1 MENKVPYSTF
11 TLRVVRSIQLAKEG
25 LPNLLLGLICLLV
38 LNSCSKEAALDEV
51 SPSSVETTTV
61 LREWATKNDKLN
73 QANLI
78 EWDNSIPILLSD
90 SIKGYS
96 APVKTAS
103 GFKEFIA
110 FEIDGKKHGW
120 YKSYKFLKNTQIEI
134 KIQSISGEILRA
146 GIVRKVK
153 SQPSKGKSFAMREM
167 NYTTSFWSYII
178 GTLLQDVTVTAPRLY
193 PTDNYVYLGTYQFEL
208 KAFYDPDGYIGGAG
222 GMGSSSLTFDS
233 YDYPEITNNLTND
246 CFIQVLN
253 ELTADNLKG
262 KIACIIEQYDAT
274 RKGSGYDFTID
285 NNLNLLPTKEKGI
298 RYGQIVGT
306 NIRLNM
312 ATLANTSKEL
322 IATTIIHEVLHAH
335 LKGIDE
341 EIDHIKIAQKF
352 VEPIAILLNEL
363 YNMDI
368 RDARILATTGLSSIP
383 ENIFSKVLASL
394 DNKNPITEIERKSV
408 INNFAIQSNSREYGT
423 SCN

>member
-1 MENKVPYSTF
+1 MRKIS
-11 TLRVVRSIQLAKEG
+11 QLLFG
-25 LPNLLLGLICLLV
+25 LSFVLL
-38 LNSCSKEAALDEV
+38 LNSCSKEATLDEV
-51 SPSSVETTTV
+51 RPASVEATSV
-61 LREWATKNDKLN
+61 LKEWATKNDKLN

-103 GFKEFIA
+103 GYKEFIA

-120 YKSYKFLKNTQIEI
+120 YKSYKFLKTNQIEI

-167 NYTTSFWSYII
+167 NYTTSFWSYIL

-193 PTDNYVYLGTYQFEL
+193 PSDNYVYVGTYQFEF
-208 KAFYDPDGYIGGAG
+208 KAFYDADGYIGGAG
-222 GMGSSSLTFDS
+222 GMGSSSLIFDS

-306 NIRLNM
+306 NISLNM

-341 EIDHIKIAQKF
+341 EIDHIKMAQKF

>member
-1 MENKVPYSTF
+1 MRKFS
-11 TLRVVRSIQLAKEG
+11 R
-25 LPNLLLGLICLLV
+25 LLFGFSFVLL
-38 LNSCSKEAALDEV
+38 LNSCSKEATLDKV
-51 SPSSVETTTV
+51 RPASVETTSV
-61 LREWATKNDKLN
+61 LKTWATKNDKLN

-78 EWDNSIPILLSD
+78 EWDNSIPISLSD

-103 GFKEFIA
+103 GYKEFIT

-120 YKSYKFLKNTQIEI
+120 YKSYKFLKTNEIEI

-167 NYTTSFWSYII
+167 NYTTSFWSYIL

-193 PTDNYVYLGTYQFEL
+193 PSDNYVYVGTYQFEF
-208 KAFYDPDGYIGGAG
+208 KAFYDADGYIGGAG
-222 GMGSSSLTFDS
+222 GMGCSSLNFDS
-233 YDYPEITNNLTND
+233 YDYSEITNNLTND

-306 NIRLNM
+306 NISLNM

-341 EIDHIKIAQKF
+341 EIDHIKIAKQF
-352 VEPIAILLNEL
+352 VEPIAILLKEL

-368 RDARILATTGLSSIP
+368 REARVLATTGLSSIP
-383 ENIFSKVLASL
+383 DNIFSKVLASL
-394 DNKNPITEIERKSV
+394 DTKNPITEIERKSI

>member
-1 MENKVPYSTF
+1 VENTS
-11 TLRVVRSIQLAKEG
+11 
-25 LPNLLLGLICLLV
+25 V
-38 LNSCSKEAALDEV
+38 LK
-51 SPSSVETTTV
+51 T
-61 LREWATKNDKLN
+61 WATKNDKLN

-78 EWDNSIPILLSD
+78 EWENSIPILLSD

-103 GFKEFIA
+103 GYKEFIT
-110 FEIDGKKHGW
+110 FEIDSKKHGW
-120 YKSYKFLKNTQIEI
+120 YKSYKLLQPTEIEI

-153 SQPSKGKSFAMREM
+153 SQPYKGKSFAMREM
-167 NYTTSFWSYII
+167 NFNTSLWSYIL

-193 PTDNYVYLGTYQFEL
+193 PSDNYVYVGTYQFEF
-208 KAFYDPDGYIGGAG
+208 KAFYDADGYIGGAG
-222 GMGSSSLTFDS
+222 GMGSSSLNFDS

-262 KIACIIEQYDAT
+262 KIACIIEQFDAT
-274 RKGSGYDFTID
+274 RKGNGYDFTID
-285 NNLNLLPTKEKGI
+285 NNLDLLPDLINNTI
-298 RYGQIVGT
+298 TFGQTIGT
-306 NIRLNM
+306 HISLN
-312 ATLANTSKEL
+312 ATTLTNTSKEL

-335 LKGIDE
+335 LKGINQVV
-341 EIDHIKIAQKF
+341 DHTKIATQY

-363 YNMDI
+363 YNLSI
-368 RDARILATTGLSSIP
+368 RDARILATTGLGSIDKK
-383 ENIFSKVLASL
+383 IFNKVLASL
-394 DNKNPITEIERKSV
+394 DKDNPITERERV
-408 INNFAIQSNSREYGT
+408 ITINNFAIQSNSREYGT